1 LCTCVT
7 MLKEESIDSAQQ
19 LASQSNKKY
28 SYVVY
33 VYVDYRKET
42 GTRVLRT
49 YTDRETAISF
59 AKSLSTEYVRS
70 EAQKLEDD
78 DEDRGEDNGP
88 EYVSYSGTEFDSR
101 LEFPHERLTEFG
113 MLEEEAKWFWG
124 TRIAV
129 DKAEQF

>member
-1 LCTCVT
+1 MFMST
-7 MLKEESIDSAQQ
+7 IA
-19 LASQSNKKY
+19 
-28 SYVVY
+28 
-33 VYVDYRKET
+33 RKPVRECYEL
-42 GTRVLRT
+42 TR
-49 YTDRETAISF
+49 TAKPRF
-59 AKSLSTEYVRS
+59 LAKSLSTEYVRS